1 MECKSSYSHYYKK
14 VPEGVEYID
23 VYRVLEMFSVSD
35 PAIQHALKKLL
46 VAGGRGHKNLI
57 KDVEEAIISLNRW
70 VEMRN
75 EENVDKNPPSMQYD
89 MFSSDTITTIG
100 VDFTD
105 SIPITKSCM
114 ID

>member
-1 MECKSSYSHYYKK
+1 MSSNSSYSHYYKK

-46 VAGGRGHKNLI
+46 VAGGRGHKDLI

-70 VEMRN
+70 IDMRKEDSSN
-75 EENVDKNPPSMQYD
+75 ITSSSEQYNV
-89 MFSSDTITTIG
+89 FCSDTVTTIG
-100 VDFTD
+100 VDFSD
-105 SIPITKSCM
+105 SIPMTKSCM

>member
-1 MECKSSYSHYYKK
+1 MSSNSSYSHYYKK

-46 VAGGRGHKNLI
+46 VAGGRGHKDLI

-70 VEMRN
+70 VDMRK
-75 EENVDKNPPSMQYD
+75 EETSVKKIPSVQYD
-89 MFSSDTITTIG
+89 MFSSDTVTTIG
-100 VDFTD
+100 VDFPEYKP
-105 SIPITKSCM
+105 SSM

>member
-46 VAGGRGHKNLI
+46 VAGGRGHKDLI
-57 KDVEEAIISLNRW
+57 KDVKEAIISLDRW
-70 VEMRN
+70 VEMR
-75 EENVDKNPPSMQYD
+75 EEETLGLNQIQLDLFGNYTVTNVTGVDHSNTV
-89 MFSSDTITTIG
+89 FSS
-100 VDFTD
+100 
-105 SIPITKSCM
+105 M